1 MPSNSTVQTPLIEVS
16 EDFAL
21 YLSSNE
27 ELPPTLCPD
36 LIPVGWEL
44 FRNDADEP
52 EVLDPQL
59 INGEYLEVYLL
70 RRTES
75 T

>member
-44 FRNDADEP
+44 TD
-52 EVLDPQL
+52 EVLDFQ
-59 INGEYLEVYLL
+59 IGDEYVEAYILH

>member
-1 MPSNSTVQTPLIEVS
+1 MPSSSQAQTSSLVEIS
-16 EDFAL
+16 DDFGL
-21 YLSSNE
+21 YLSGND

-44 FRNDADEP
+44 TD
-52 EVLDPQL
+52 EVLDFQ
-59 INGEYLEVYLL
+59 IGDEYVEAYILH